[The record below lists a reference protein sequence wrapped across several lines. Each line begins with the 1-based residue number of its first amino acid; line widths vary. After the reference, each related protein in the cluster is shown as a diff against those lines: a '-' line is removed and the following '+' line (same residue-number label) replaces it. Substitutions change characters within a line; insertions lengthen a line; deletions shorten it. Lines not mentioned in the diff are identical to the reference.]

1 MNPAHPHTYPRRI
14 LLAVTGLS
22 PQIITETLYALAV
35 REAPA
40 FVPTEIHLITTG
52 RGAEHARLNLLS
64 ESIGWFHRLRRDWNL
79 PAIAFTPAHIHVI
92 TGADGAPLEDI
103 RDGAD
108 NTRAADFI
116 TARVAEL
123 SADPQAALHVSLA
136 GGRKTMG
143 YYLGYALSLFGREQ
157 DRLSHVLV
165 NAPFENH
172 REFYYPTPFE
182 HPIHVKEGGKDIA
195 YDCRNAQVDLA
206 EIPFVRLRGGLPE
219 ALLGGGASFSQ
230 TVAAAQCGG
239 REIGLVIDLAAHT
252 VTAGGEAVKL
262 TPQNFSLLLWL
273 ARRRLEGRE
282 PVHCRVKDANLD
294 AAQEYLAVC
303 REVYGAHGSEVERA
317 EAGLKKG
324 MDSAWFSPAKNRL
337 HAALVRA
344 LGKNG
349 AAPYLIRASG
359 KGKGDRFELG
369 LGAEHIRIEIVSR
382 GPVSNRPG

>member
-22 PQIITETLYALAV
+22 PQVVTETLYALALK
-35 REAPA
+35 ETPA

-79 PAIAFTPAHIHVI
+79 PEIRFTPAHIHVI
-92 TGADGAPLEDI
+92 PAADGAPLEDI

-123 SADPQAALHVSLA
+123 SADSQAALHVSLA

-165 NAPFENH
+165 TAPFENH

-195 YDCRNAQVDLA
+195 YDCRHAQVDLA
-206 EIPFVRLRGGLPE
+206 DIPFVRLRGGLPE
-219 ALLGGGASFSQ
+219 ELLNGGAQFSQ
-230 TVAAAQCGG
+230 AVAAAQCGG
-239 REIGLVIDLAAHT
+239 REVGLAIDPTARTA
-252 VTAGGEAVKL
+252 TAGGETVKL
-262 TPQNFSLLLWL
+262 APKELVLLLWL
-273 ARRRLEGRE
+273 AQRRLAGSE
-282 PVHCRVKDANLD
+282 PVRCDKTGNPD
-294 AAQEYLAVC
+294 AAREYLETC
-303 REVYGAHGSEVERA
+303 RQVFGENSSETERA
-317 EAGLKKG
+317 ESGLKKG
-324 MDSAWFSPAKNRL
+324 MDSAWFSPAKTRL
-337 HAALVRA
+337 HAALVNA
-344 LGKNG
+344 LGRSG
-349 AAPYLIRASG
+349 AAPYLVRALG
-359 KGKGDRFELG
+359 RGKGDRFELG
-369 LGAEHIRIEIVSR
+369 LTPEQIRILARRS
-382 GPVSNRPG
+382 G

>member
-22 PQIITETLYALAV
+22 PQVVTETLYALALK
-35 REAPA
+35 EAPA

-64 ESIGWFHRLRRDWNL
+64 ESIGWFHRLRRDWHL
-79 PAIAFTPAHIHVI
+79 PAITFTPAHIHVI
-92 TGADGAPLEDI
+92 PAADGRPLEDI

-123 SADPQAALHVSLA
+123 TADPQAALHVSLA

-165 NAPFENH
+165 SAPYENH

-182 HPIHVKEGGKDIA
+182 HPIHVKEGDKDIA
-195 YDCRNAQVDLA
+195 HDCRNARVDLA
-206 EIPFVRLRGGLPE
+206 DIPFVRLRAGLPE
-219 ALLGGGASFSQ
+219 ELLQGDARFSQ
-230 TVAAAQCGG
+230 AVAAAQCGG
-239 REIGLVIDLAAHT
+239 REIGLVIDLDQRA

-262 TPQNFSLLLWL
+262 TPQNFTLLLWL

-282 PVHCRVKDANLD
+282 PLHCSVYERNAE
-294 AAQEYLAVC
+294 AARDYLALC
-303 REVYGAHGSEVERA
+303 RELFGAHGHETERA
-317 EAGLKKG
+317 ESGLKQG
-324 MDSAWFSPAKNRL
+324 MDSTWFSPAKSRL
-337 HAALVRA
+337 HAALART
-344 LGKNG
+344 LGRNG
-349 AAPYLIRASG
+349 AAPYLIRAFG
-359 KGKGDRFELG
+359 RGKGDRFELG
-369 LGAEHIRIEIVSR
+369 LGPEQIRILTRRS
-382 GPVSNRPG
+382 G